1 MARSLKAILAL
12 DTVGY
17 SRLMAADEEGTH
29 ARLKAHREEL
39 LDPAIAKYQGHVIK
53 NTGDGLLAEFPSGV
67 DCVACAVEIQR
78 RMARRN
84 QDVVPDRRLE
94 LRIGI
99 NVGDIM
105 KDAGDIYGTG
115 VNVAVR
121 LEGLAD
127 PGGILISDD
136 AYRQIHDKL
145 EIELRDRGPQHLKNI
160 DEPVRAYAVYMGSTD
175 AIPSDAPKTK
185 TRPSWR
191 AGLGALVIAALV
203 GALGWQVMRQ
213 NFPEDAAVAALE
225 RPSIAVLPFTNL
237 SGDPEQQYFSDG
249 LTEDLITELSRFP
262 DILVFARNTTFQ
274 YRGDSVDVQTVA
286 DALGAAFVLEGSVQ
300 RSGDTVRITAQLID
314 GASGIHVWAER
325 HDRPLADIFS
335 VQDEITA
342 KITATIGSQ
351 FGGVLA
357 RITSKS
363 IQERA
368 PNDLEAY
375 ELVLRAINLAYPVNA
390 HDRYMLGAAT
400 LPSKARHRLEQRCR
414 PRCRAMSG
422 RR

>member
-1 MARSLKAILAL
+1 MSAR
-12 DTVGY
+12 Y
-17 SRLMAADEEGTH
+17 E
-29 ARLKAHREEL
+29 
-39 LDPAIAKYQGHVIK
+39 
-53 NTGDGLLAEFPSGV
+53 
-67 DCVACAVEIQR
+67 R
-78 RMARRN
+78 R
-84 QDVVPDRRLE
+84 
-94 LRIGI
+94 
-99 NVGDIM
+99 
-105 KDAGDIYGTG
+105 GDIYGTG

-145 EIELRDRGPQHLKNI
+145 EIKLRDRGPQHLKNI

-191 AGLGALVIAALV
+191 AGLAALVIAALV

-274 YRGDSVDVQTVA
+274 YRG
-286 DALGAAFVLEGSVQ
+286 
-300 RSGDTVRITAQLID
+300 I
-314 GASGIHVWAER
+314 
-325 HDRPLADIFS
+325 
-335 VQDEITA
+335 
-342 KITATIGSQ
+342 
-351 FGGVLA
+351 
-357 RITSKS
+357 
-363 IQERA
+363 
-368 PNDLEAY
+368 
-375 ELVLRAINLAYPVNA
+375 
-390 HDRYMLGAAT
+390 
-400 LPSKARHRLEQRCR
+400 PSTCR
-414 PRCRAMSG
+414 PWPMLWALLSFWKEACSG
-422 RR
+422 LVIP